1 MMMTTIAAMIL
12 SMQAAPADE
21 AVKRPEK
28 LDDISIPRELSPALM
43 PYISCRQSAQGI
55 ALYDDDGKLLNPRD
69 TRQDCGP
76 LREKAHGKTIG
87 ILKDL
92 MLGRNR
98 TERAELADAWL
109 AYIDRLSGPT
119 DERDS

>member
-1 MMMTTIAAMIL
+1 MMMTTLAATIL
-12 SMQAAPADE
+12 AMQAAPATE
-21 AVKRPEK
+21 PVQRPEK

-43 PYISCRQSAQGI
+43 PYLTCRQTEQGI
-55 ALYDDDGKLLNPRD
+55 ALYDDEGKLLNPREAK
-69 TRQDCGP
+69 QDCGP
-76 LREKAHGKTIG
+76 VRDKARGKTIG

-109 AYIDRLSGPT
+109 ARIDRLSGPT
-119 DERDS
+119 PESDS